1 MNYILNLFSGEL
13 SWLDVIIRVIVAV
26 LIGMA
31 IGIERELSNHPA
43 GMKTHALVC
52 LGAAITTMI
61 SAEMCYSLMGN
72 EALDASSKVDMS
84 RIASGVVSGIGFI
97 GAGAIIKSKDG
108 SVVTGITTAATV
120 WISGCMGLAIGMG
133 YFRII
138 TIAMLAILFATVTL
152 KGLENKFIKHRGTR
166 YIEVI
171 TEDKTNALPALE
183 DYFDRKQIVITSF
196 DCTRTVDDEDDDDND
211 KKEYCCRYFLRIPKG
226 VPFNIVMR
234 DIAKMEEVIEVYE
247 STSTSASAKRRTNSQ
262 I

>member
-1 MNYILNLFSGEL
+1 MDYILGLFSGEL
-13 SWLDVIIRVIVAV
+13 SWIDVIVRVIIAV
-26 LIGMA
+26 LIGMG
-31 IGIERELSNHPA
+31 IGVERELANHPA

-61 SAEMCYSLMGN
+61 SAEMAYSLMGN
-72 EALDASSKVDMS
+72 EALDAASKVDIS

-97 GAGAIIKSKDG
+97 GAGAIIKAKDG

-138 TIAMLAILFATVTL
+138 IIAMLAILFTTVTL
-152 KGLENKFIKHRGTR
+152 KSLEAKFIKHRGMR

-171 TEDKTNALPALE
+171 TDDKNSALPVLE

-196 DCTRTVDDEDDDDND
+196 DCTTVNPNENDDEATRF
-211 KKEYCCRYFLRIPKG
+211 CCRYFLRVPKG
-226 VPFNIVMR
+226 IPFNVVMR
-234 DIAKMEEVIEVYE
+234 DIARMEEVREVYE
-247 STSTSASAKRRTNSQ
+247 STVASATLKKTARPQ

>member
-1 MNYILNLFSGEL
+1 MDFILNFFSGEL
-13 SWLDVIIRVIVAV
+13 SWTDVLLRVVISV

-138 TIAMLAILFATVTL
+138 TISMLAILFATITL
-152 KGLENKFIKHRGTR
+152 KGLENRFIKHRGTR

-171 TEDKTNALPALE
+171 TNDKRNALPTLE
-183 DYFDRKQIVITSF
+183 DYFDRKQILITSF
-196 DCTRTVDDEDDDDND
+196 DCTRTTDKDDEE
-211 KKEYCCRYFLRIPKG
+211 KKEYCCRYFLRVPKA
-226 VPFNIVMR
+226 VPFNVVMR
-234 DIAKMEEVIEVYE
+234 DIAKMDEVIEVYE
-247 STSTSASAKRRTNSQ
+247 SNSSSASSKRRTNSQ
-262 I
+262 T

>member
-1 MNYILNLFSGEL
+1 MDYILGLFGGEL
-13 SWLDVIIRVIVAV
+13 SWIDVIVRVIIAV
-26 LIGMA
+26 LIGMG
-31 IGIERELSNHPA
+31 IGVERELANHPA

-61 SAEMCYSLMGN
+61 SAEMCYALMGN

-97 GAGAIIKSKDG
+97 GAGAIIKAKDG

-138 TIAMLAILFATVTL
+138 IISMLAILFTTITL
-152 KGLENKFIKHRGTR
+152 KSLEAKFIKHRGMR

-171 TEDKTNALPALE
+171 TDDKTSALPIVE

-196 DCTRTVDDEDDDDND
+196 DCTTVDPNENDDEATRF
-211 KKEYCCRYFLRIPKG
+211 CCRYFLRVPKG
-226 VPFNIVMR
+226 IPFNVVMR
-234 DIAKMEEVIEVYE
+234 DIARMEEVREVYE
-247 STSTSASAKRRTNSQ
+247 STVASATLKKTARPQ

>member
-1 MNYILNLFSGEL
+1 MGYILGLFGGEL
-13 SWLDVIIRVIVAV
+13 SWIDVIVRVIIAV
-26 LIGMA
+26 LIGMG
-31 IGIERELSNHPA
+31 IGVERELANHPA

-61 SAEMCYSLMGN
+61 SAEMAYSLMGN
-72 EALDASSKVDMS
+72 EALDAASKVDIS

-97 GAGAIIKSKDG
+97 GAGAIIKAKDG

-138 TIAMLAILFATVTL
+138 IIAMLAILFTTITL
-152 KGLENKFIKHRGTR
+152 KSLEAKFIKHRGMR

-171 TEDKTNALPALE
+171 TDDKTSALPIVE

-196 DCTRTVDDEDDDDND
+196 DCTTVDPNENDDEATRF
-211 KKEYCCRYFLRIPKG
+211 CCRYFLRVPKG
-226 VPFNIVMR
+226 IPFNVVMR
-234 DIAKMEEVIEVYE
+234 DIARMEEVREVYE
-247 STSTSASAKRRTNSQ
+247 SNASSASLKKTSKPQ

>member
-1 MNYILNLFSGEL
+1 MEYLLGLFGGEL
-13 SWLDVIIRVIVAV
+13 SWLDVVIRVVVAV
-26 LIGMA
+26 LIGMG
-31 IGIERELSNHPA
+31 IGVERELANHPA

-97 GAGAIIKSKDG
+97 GAGAIIKAKDG

-138 TIAMLAILFATVTL
+138 IIAMLAILFATVTL
-152 KGLENKFIKHRGTR
+152 KSLEDKFIKHRGMR
-166 YIEVI
+166 YIEII
-171 TEDKTNALPALE
+171 TEDKNTALPVIE
-183 DYFDRKQIVITSF
+183 DYFDRKQVMVTSF
-196 DCTRTVDDEDDDDND
+196 DCTTVNPNENDDEA
-211 KKEYCCRYFLRIPKG
+211 KKFCCRYFLRIPKG
-226 VPFNIVMR
+226 VPFNVVMR
-234 DIAKMEEVIEVYE
+234 DIARMEEVVEVYE
-247 STSTSASAKRRTNSQ
+247 SNASSASLKKTARSQ
-262 I
+262 M

>member
-1 MNYILNLFSGEL
+1 MLDFILNLFSGEL
-13 SWLDVIIRVIVAV
+13 TWIDVLIRVVVAV

-138 TIAMLAILFATVTL
+138 VIAMLAILFATVTL
-152 KGLENKFIKHRGTR
+152 KGLENRFIKHRGTR
-166 YIEVI
+166 FIEVI
-171 TEDKTNALPALE
+171 TDDKHNALPALE
-183 DYFDRKQIVITSF
+183 DYFDRKQILITSF
-196 DCTRTVDDEDDDDND
+196 DCTRTDDNDDDDE
-211 KKEYCCRYFLRIPKG
+211 KTEYCCRYFLRIPKG

-234 DIAKMEEVIEVYE
+234 DIAKMDEVIEVYE
-247 STSTSASAKRRTNSQ
+247 STSASASSKRRTNSQ

>member
-1 MNYILNLFSGEL
+1 MDYIIGLFGGEL
-13 SWLDVIIRVIVAV
+13 SWIDVIIRVAVAV
-26 LIGMA
+26 LIGMG
-31 IGIERELSNHPA
+31 IGVERELANHPA

-97 GAGAIIKSKDG
+97 GAGAIIKAKDG

-138 TIAMLAILFATVTL
+138 IISMLAILFATVTL
-152 KGLENKFIKHRGTR
+152 KSLEAKFIKHRGTR

-171 TEDKTNALPALE
+171 TEDKNSALPLLE
-183 DYFDRKQIVITSF
+183 DYFDRKQIIITSF
-196 DCTRTVDDEDDDDND
+196 DCTTVNPNEDEDEA
-211 KKEYCCRYFLRIPKG
+211 KKFCCRYFLRVPKG
-226 VPFNIVMR
+226 LPFNIAMR

-247 STSTSASAKRRTNSQ
+247 STASSATLKKTARSQ
-262 I
+262 M

>member
-1 MNYILNLFSGEL
+1 MDFILNFFSGEL
-13 SWLDVIIRVIVAV
+13 SWTDVLLRVVISV

-72 EALDASSKVDMS
+72 AELDASSKVDMS

-138 TIAMLAILFATVTL
+138 VISMLAILFATITL
-152 KGLENKFIKHRGTR
+152 KGLENRFIKHRGTR

-171 TEDKTNALPALE
+171 TNDKRNALPTLE
-183 DYFDRKQIVITSF
+183 DYFDRKQILITSF
-196 DCTRTVDDEDDDDND
+196 DCTRTIDKDDEE
-211 KKEYCCRYFLRIPKG
+211 KKEYCCRYFLRVPKA
-226 VPFNIVMR
+226 VQFNIVMR
-234 DIAKMEEVIEVYE
+234 DIAKMDEVIEVYE
-247 STSTSASAKRRTNSQ
+247 SNSSSASSKRRTNSQ
-262 I
+262 T

>member
-1 MNYILNLFSGEL
+1 MDFILNFFSGEL
-13 SWLDVIIRVIVAV
+13 SWTDVLLRVVISV

-72 EALDASSKVDMS
+72 AELDASSKVDMS

-138 TIAMLAILFATVTL
+138 TISMLAILFATITL
-152 KGLENKFIKHRGTR
+152 KGLENRFIKHRGTR

-171 TEDKTNALPALE
+171 TNDKRNALPTLE
-183 DYFDRKQIVITSF
+183 DYFDRKQILITSF
-196 DCTRTVDDEDDDDND
+196 DCTRTIDKDDEE
-211 KKEYCCRYFLRIPKG
+211 KKEYCCRYFLRVPKA
-226 VPFNIVMR
+226 VQFNLVMR
-234 DIAKMEEVIEVYE
+234 DIAKMDEVIEVYE
-247 STSTSASAKRRTNSQ
+247 SNSSSASSKRRTNSQ
-262 I
+262 T

>member
-1 MNYILNLFSGEL
+1 MDFILNLFSGEL
-13 SWLDVIIRVIVAV
+13 SWTDVLIRVVISV

-72 EALDASSKVDMS
+72 VELDASSKVDMS

-138 TIAMLAILFATVTL
+138 VISMLAILFATITL
-152 KGLENKFIKHRGTR
+152 KGLENRFIKHRGTR

-171 TEDKTNALPALE
+171 TDDKRNALPALE
-183 DYFDRKQIVITSF
+183 DYFDRKQIIITSF
-196 DCTRTVDDEDDDDND
+196 DCTKTEESDDT
-211 KKEYCCRYFLRIPKG
+211 KKIYCCRYFLRVPKA
-226 VPFNIVMR
+226 VPFNVVMR
-234 DIAKMEEVIEVYE
+234 DIAKMDEVIEVYE
-247 STSTSASAKRRTNSQ
+247 SNSSSASSKRRANSQ
-262 I
+262 T

>member
-1 MNYILNLFSGEL
+1 MDYVLGLFGGEL
-13 SWLDVIIRVIVAV
+13 SWLDVFIRVAIAV
-26 LIGMA
+26 LIGMG
-31 IGIERELSNHPA
+31 IGVERELANHPA

-61 SAEMCYSLMGN
+61 SAEMCYSLMGSA
-72 EALDASSKVDMS
+72 ALDASSKVDMS

-97 GAGAIIKSKDG
+97 GAGAIIKAKDG

-138 TIAMLAILFATVTL
+138 IIAMLAILFTTVTL
-152 KGLENKFIKHRGTR
+152 KSLEARFIKHRGMR

-171 TEDKTNALPALE
+171 TDDKTSALPVIE
-183 DYFDRKQIVITSF
+183 DYFDRKQILITSF
-196 DCTRTVDDEDDDDND
+196 DCTTVDPNENNDEATRF
-211 KKEYCCRYFLRIPKG
+211 CCRYFLRVPKG
-226 VPFNIVMR
+226 IPFNVVMR
-234 DIAKMEEVIEVYE
+234 DLAKMEEIREVYE
-247 STSTSASAKRRTNSQ
+247 SNASSASLKKTSKPQ

>member
-1 MNYILNLFSGEL
+1 MDYILGLFSGEL
-13 SWLDVIIRVIVAV
+13 SWIDVIVRVIIAV
-26 LIGMA
+26 LIGMG
-31 IGIERELSNHPA
+31 IGVERELANHPA

-61 SAEMCYSLMGN
+61 SAEMAYSLMGN
-72 EALDASSKVDMS
+72 EALDAASKVDIS

-97 GAGAIIKSKDG
+97 GAGAIIKAKDG

-138 TIAMLAILFATVTL
+138 IIAMLAILFTTVTL
-152 KGLENKFIKHRGTR
+152 KSLEAKFIKHRGMR

-171 TEDKTNALPALE
+171 TDDKNFALPVLE

-196 DCTRTVDDEDDDDND
+196 DCTTVNPNENDDEATRF
-211 KKEYCCRYFLRIPKG
+211 CCRYFLRVPKG
-226 VPFNIVMR
+226 IPFNVVMR
-234 DIAKMEEVIEVYE
+234 DIARMEEVREVYE
-247 STSTSASAKRRTNSQ
+247 STVASATLKKTARPQ